1 MFKRVQFEEWQ
12 AIITTVAFFIF
23 FLAFLFVCWR
33 ALRMNKKDRTH
44 LSNLPLES
52 DNLTE
57 STSHER
63 SQE

>member
-23 FLAFLFVCWR
+23 FSAFLFVCWR
-33 ALRMNKKDRTH
+33 ALRMSKHERNH

-52 DNLTE
+52 ENNPE
-57 STSHER
+57 ATSHER
-63 SQE
+63 SQ